1 MKIFAKSR
9 TISLIV
15 GLVLL
20 ILVLPGIV
28 SAYSTSS
35 LNATVISTTIPSSM
49 TAGQSYLVSITMKNT
64 GSMTW
69 NDGSMIRLGGIGDDT
84 GDAAQF
90 GPTRI
95 NISAG
100 TNVLS
105 GDQYTFSMKMT
116 APAISGNYTVK
127 YRMLQEGQEWFGAR
141 GAKTVQV
148 VDQVTGLA
156 DLTNSAAPAA
166 VMAASLGSPP
176 KAQFT
181 SDVTKGSSPL
191 FVQFTDQSTGTA
203 PLTYHWDFS
212 DGEGKLPENSQKNP
226 LWRFWKEDS
235 SSFTVTLTV
244 SNAYGSDTIVRQNYI
259 TFGTTPTAA
268 PVNPSTSATGATGSI
283 TVTSPNGGETWQ
295 RGTTR
300 TVTWDYSGSPG
311 SYVKITRLQGGVEV
325 GTIST
330 STSIGSGGKGS
341 YTWSIL
347 PTGSTG
353 SNCEVRIQSISQPT
367 ISDTSNG
374 YFSLVTGI
382 TPTSTPTVAPAKL
395 PAAQFAANTTQGKY
409 PLAVQFTD
417 KSVSTGTTSYAWD
430 MDNDGVT
437 DYTTKN
443 PVYTYKTPGTFTVK
457 LTVTNAS
464 GSDREIKTGY
474 IAATSAAVVGS
485 GEFGASVNPTGNP
498 IGGGAGY
505 SKIISGTEASVKYT
519 VSTKAELLTA
529 LRSAKSGEIVFVK
542 KSAVIDMTGT
552 ASVTIPAGVTL
563 ASDRGLAGSSG
574 ALIKR
579 TKNLN
584 GGWEEP
590 MFIAG
595 GDNVR
600 VTGLRLEGEM
610 YPQDYGNNAVYPGSI
625 SEQYYLV
632 GLFANGVKNFVVD
645 NNEMRGW
652 AWSSVSLRQC
662 SSAYIHHNYIHHNQA
677 RGEGYGVNLYGGNAL
692 IEANLFDYNRHDV
705 TGAGMSGEQYEA
717 RYNRHLGHGNAIGAT
732 NYDVHQDEET
742 GTGLAGNLFKI
753 HHNTI
758 DGGVIALLQVRGV
771 PKTGMYVDHNIINSV
786 ASDTGVTGNKPI
798 FQTSA
803 GTGNMF
809 VTQNYWQGKLYPTD
823 SGIVVYY

>member
-1 MKIFAKSR
+1 
-9 TISLIV
+9 
-15 GLVLL
+15 
-20 ILVLPGIV
+20 
-28 SAYSTSS
+28 
-35 LNATVISTTIPSSM
+35 
-49 TAGQSYLVSITMKNT
+49 
-64 GSMTW
+64 
-69 NDGSMIRLGGIGDDT
+69 
-84 GDAAQF
+84 
-90 GPTRI
+90 
-95 NISAG
+95 
-100 TNVLS
+100 
-105 GDQYTFSMKMT
+105 
-116 APAISGNYTVK
+116 
-127 YRMLQEGQEWFGAR
+127 
-141 GAKTVQV
+141 
-148 VDQVTGLA
+148 
-156 DLTNSAAPAA
+156 
-166 VMAASLGSPP
+166 MAASLGSPP

-181 SDVTKGSSPL
+181 SNVTKGSSPL

-226 LWRFWKEDS
+226 IWRFWKEDG

-259 TFGTTPTAA
+259 TFGTPVVAGPAAA
-268 PVNPSTSATGATGSI
+268 PAAAFTSNVQKGTAPLTVQFTDQSAGTPQTYAWDVNNDGKTDYTTKSPSHTYSNAGNYTVKLTVTNANGTDSEIKTSYIVISSSGISSTPPPSSI
-283 TVTSPNGGETWQ
+283 TVTSPDGGETLK
-295 RGTTR
+295 RGTTQATSQ
-300 TVTWDYSGSPG
+300 TVAWSYTGIPG
-311 SYVKITRLQGGVEV
+311 STVKIVLVKGDIEV
-325 GTIST
+325 GTIS
-330 STSIGSGGKGS
+330 SGTSIGSAGKGS
-341 YTWSIL
+341 YTWSMSRDGTL
-347 PTGSTG
+347 G
-353 SNCEVRIQSISQPT
+353 SNFKVRIQSTSQPA
-367 ISDTSNG
+367 INDISNG
-374 YFSLVTGI
+374 YFSIVADTTVTPV
-382 TPTSTPTVAPAKL
+382 PTEVPAQI
-395 PAAQFAANTTQGKY
+395 PAAQFSANTTQGKY

-417 KSVSTGTTSYAWD
+417 KSVSTGTISYAWD
-430 MDNDGVT
+430 MNNDGVV
-437 DYTTKN
+437 DYTAKN
-443 PVYTYKTPGTFTVK
+443 PVHTYKTAGTFTVK

-464 GSDREIKTGY
+464 GSDSEMKTGY
-474 IAATSAAVVGS
+474 ITTTSSIVQTGT
-485 GEFGASVNPTGNP
+485 GNYGAESNPTGNP

-505 SKIISGTEASVKYT
+505 SKIVTGTEAGVKYA

-529 LRSAKSGEIVFVK
+529 LKNAKSGEIVFVK
-542 KSAVIDMTGT
+542 KSSVIDMTGT
-552 ASVTIPAGVTL
+552 PSVTIPAGVTL

-610 YPQDYGNNAVYPGSI
+610 YPQDYGNNDVYAGSI
-625 SEQYYLV
+625 NERYYLV
-632 GLFANGVKNFVVD
+632 GLYANGVKNLVVD
-645 NNEMRGW
+645 NNELRGW
-652 AWSSVSLRQC
+652 AWSAVSLRQC
-662 SSAYIHHNYIHHNQA
+662 SAAYIHHNYIHHNQA

-717 RYNRHLGHGNAIGAT
+717 RYNHHLGHGNAIGAT

-758 DGGVIALLQVRGV
+758 DGGVIAMLQLRGV

-786 ASDTGVTGNKPI
+786 ASDTGVSGNKPI

-809 VTQNYWQGKLYPTD
+809 VTQNYWLGKLYATD